1 MIWLW
6 AAAGGALLLSL
17 VVDRQK
23 TWQGL
28 RKGGRLLWNITPT
41 LVGVLALAGLLVMVV
56 SPAAMGR
63 VLGESGPVPFLTAL
77 GVGSVALIPGLVA
90 YPLAGV
96 LRGQGASDAVLAAF
110 ITTLMMVGVLTL
122 PIEARFFGIR
132 VSLTRNALSLL
143 GAVLVALGMTWVLS

>member
-6 AAAGGALLLSL
+6 VAAGGALLLSL
-17 VVDRQK
+17 AFDRQK

-28 RKGGRLLWNITPT
+28 LKGGRLLWNITPT

-56 SPAAMGR
+56 SPAAMAR

-96 LRGQGASDAVLAAF
+96 LREQGASDAVLAAF

-132 VSLTRNALSLL
+132 VSLTRNVLSLL

>member
-28 RKGGRLLWNITPT
+28 RKGGRLLLNIAPT

-56 SPAAMGR
+56 SPAAMAR
-63 VLGESGPVPFLTAL
+63 ILGGSGPVPFLTAL
-77 GVGSVALIPGLVA
+77 GAGSVALIPGLVA

-96 LRGQGASDAVLAAF
+96 LRGQGATDA
-110 ITTLMMVGVLTL
+110 
-122 PIEARFFGIR
+122 
-132 VSLTRNALSLL
+132 
-143 GAVLVALGMTWVLS
+143 